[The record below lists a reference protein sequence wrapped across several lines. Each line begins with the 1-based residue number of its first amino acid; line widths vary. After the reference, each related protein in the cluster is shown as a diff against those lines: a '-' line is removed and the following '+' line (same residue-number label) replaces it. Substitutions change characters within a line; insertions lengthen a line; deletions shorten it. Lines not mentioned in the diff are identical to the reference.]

1 MLSFIIL
8 SFNGRLERDFF
19 NLSGRYII
27 PLVPF
32 IVGLCI
38 YLSNSPVQLMEIRRL
53 RVFVIV
59 LLSVTHTIALHSVT
73 ETYVDGQS
81 YAFLP
86 ISVGETGWWWIGL
99 PFGPNFIVLM
109 GAISFAKFLTLIWAT
124 VPTVQISVSDSVGQ

>member
-1 MLSFIIL
+1 
-8 SFNGRLERDFF
+8 
-19 NLSGRYII
+19 
-27 PLVPF
+27 
-32 IVGLCI
+32 
-38 YLSNSPVQLMEIRRL
+38 MEIRRL